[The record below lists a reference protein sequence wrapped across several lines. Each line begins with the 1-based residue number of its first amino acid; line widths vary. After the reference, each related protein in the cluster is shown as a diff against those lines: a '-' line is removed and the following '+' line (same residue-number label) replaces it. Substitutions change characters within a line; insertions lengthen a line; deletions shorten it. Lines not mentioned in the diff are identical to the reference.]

1 LLIYLS
7 YNVLETVH
15 RINVGGM
22 KLTPFNDT
30 LWRTWIPDKDFLV
43 FNVAAALVTQV
54 TIRELL
60 IFMLNI
66 LLE

>member
-30 LWRTWIPDKDFLV
+30 LWRTWIPHKDFLV

>member
-1 LLIYLS
+1 
-7 YNVLETVH
+7 
-15 RINVGGM
+15 M

-54 TIRELL
+54 TIREFL